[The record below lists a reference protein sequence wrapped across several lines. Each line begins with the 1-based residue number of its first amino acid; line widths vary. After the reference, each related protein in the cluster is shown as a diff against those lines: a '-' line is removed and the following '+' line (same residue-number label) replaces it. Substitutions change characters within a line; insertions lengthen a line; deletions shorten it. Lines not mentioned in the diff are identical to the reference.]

1 MSQYV
6 PDSTVKLYRVE
17 GLDTKT
23 GRTLAFVNAAAR
35 DGWMNSQIWPSAQ
48 YGTSVNVQVVKKR
61 FQTIRLKMSMM
72 ETGGNDTLQFCNYLS
87 FINPSYGNKIYYC
100 NITNYDYINNET
112 VEISYAIDWWMTD
125 MFTANIEACSILR
138 EGFTK
143 GEFNTL
149 KKNPYADV
157 IKMRTGEPIACT
169 SETEPLH
176 KVVASNNCMASGSP
190 GKYDGWNVMNQM
202 SEVYANGSSYYW
214 GGGAVDS
221 TTQPESKPFYIISF
235 VGQKDGENVNWA
247 VVQNAFQVLDD
258 YIGGSS
264 QPPYLKMT
272 PELFP
277 APSGGGASMTYYAEA
292 RHESGA
298 TVSYS
303 ATPCHDIKYAR
314 PYYVLGTEDIT
325 TLQKITEV
333 FANFDDVASI
343 LSIYSMPLSILGE
356 FISCAFDSPAGAL
369 LASKIQYLRVPYPNV
384 YKQMKSVSFPEFNIG
399 VHPKLYR
406 FPFSYVSIDG
416 INDTGHIELQFEKM
430 GSYDPNAAT
439 PDTGYGCRLDSNG
452 VPSYWVLR
460 KFVSITASGI
470 YVGVAPVDYEKRLD
484 NLDPSLLHKSD
495 LAHGV
500 FYTDFP
506 QVPYVTDAWAE
517 FMGSQAK
524 QMAISNTAQL
534 RLAEENQYGE
544 LTAQKFINNPIGSFL
559 SSLGGASSAAGGAM
573 GANATTASIGASAA
587 SSAAAFFTGGMNAS
601 ARDVELS
608 NRMAEM
614 ENQTKLRT
622 AAQGYLSNP
631 QESNMLSE
639 NFANAK
645 AAFVSQNYH
654 AGSNGGIINLIN
666 GVESIGVN
674 LNIHFRA
681 PVYISQYNAFLNMY
695 GMATQEFKKPAITYF
710 IAHDENNLAAPQF
723 SGDVNSGDSWSGST
737 PINHVFYT
745 QTENAHVSGVCSES
759 SQYIENMLN
768 GGVQFIDTLTRPV

>member
-72 ETGGNDTLQFCNYLS
+72 QTGGADTLQFCNYLS

-125 MFTANIEACSILR
+125 MFTADIEACSILR
-138 EGFTK
+138 EGFTV

-157 IKMRTGEPIACT
+157 IKMRTSEPIACT

-272 PELFP
+272 PELFT

-314 PYYVLGTEDIT
+314 PYYVLGTENIT

-356 FISCAFDSPAGAL
+356 FISCAFDSPAGVL
-369 LASKIQYLRVPYPNV
+369 SASKMQYLRVPYPNV

-406 FPFSYVSIDG
+406 FPFSYASIDG
-416 INDTGHIELQFEKM
+416 INDTGHIELHFEKM

-439 PDTGYGCRLDSNG
+439 PDAGYGCRLDSNG

-524 QMAISNTAQL
+524 QALIAETGLAQAQRALEYDQLDRQRYSNITNAIGGVAGGIGTAMTG
-534 RLAEENQYGE
+534 NY
-544 LTAQKFINNPIGSFL
+544 
-559 SSLGGASSAAGGAM
+559 LGGATQIVGAFSNYNIAE
-573 GANATTASIGASAA
+573 ANRTQQMDIIKKQSDIANGASAH
-587 SSAAAFFTGGMNAS
+587 M
-601 ARDVELS
+601 
-608 NRMAEM
+608 
-614 ENQTKLRT
+614 Q
-622 AAQGYLSNP
+622 NP
-631 QESNMLSE
+631 QEPNALTE

-654 AGSNGGIINLIN
+654 AGSSGGIINLIN

-710 IAHDENNLAAPQF
+710 IAHDENNLAAPKF
-723 SGDVNSGDSWSGST
+723 SGDVNNGDTWSGST
-737 PINHVFYT
+737 PVNHVFYT
-745 QTENAHVSGVCSES
+745 QTENAHVSGVCEES
-759 SQYIENMLN
+759 SEYIENMLN